1 MNWVVVLNLWSYK
14 SCLYNQVSLHWNL
27 HVKQPLIGKLV
38 INQIRC
44 HCLTMTRFMGKQ
56 RQLSSLLP
64 FSNLLNHY
72 LTIYPCQWMCMEL
85 NSALLMLR
93 AEIHLQSSFE
103 FKRYCWREIP
113 KRQAEEFQM
122 TKPNI
127 FLFIKM
133 IMFRRWRTR
142 IKKIDLKTQSN
153 LPNIFVHMFGCL

>member
-72 LTIYPCQWMCMEL
+72 LTIYPCQWMHEAQLCPADAKGWDSFTIQFWIQKIL
-85 NSALLMLR
+85 LKRNSKEA
-93 AEIHLQSSFE
+93 S
-103 FKRYCWREIP
+103 WGIP
-113 KRQAEEFQM
+113 NDQ
-122 TKPNI
+122 TKY
-127 FLFIKM
+127 FLIYQNDNVQKM
-133 IMFRRWRTR
+133 
-142 IKKIDLKTQSN
+142 KNSN
-153 LPNIFVHMFGCL
+153 

>member
-72 LTIYPCQWMCMEL
+72 LTIYPCQWMHEAQLCPADAKGWDSFTIQFWIQKIL
-85 NSALLMLR
+85 LKRNSKEA
-93 AEIHLQSSFE
+93 S
-103 FKRYCWREIP
+103 WGIP
-113 KRQAEEFQM
+113 NDQ
-122 TKPNI
+122 TKY
-127 FLFIKM
+127 FLIYQNDNVQKM
-133 IMFRRWRTR
+133 
-142 IKKIDLKTQSN
+142 KNSD
-153 LPNIFVHMFGCL
+153 

>member
-72 LTIYPCQWMCMEL
+72 LTIYPCQWMHGAQLCPTEGWDSFTIQFWIQKIL
-85 NSALLMLR
+85 LKRNSKEA
-93 AEIHLQSSFE
+93 S
-103 FKRYCWREIP
+103 WGIP
-113 KRQAEEFQM
+113 NDQ
-122 TKPNI
+122 TKY
-127 FLFIKM
+127 FLIYQNDNVQKM
-133 IMFRRWRTR
+133 
-142 IKKIDLKTQSN
+142 KNSD
-153 LPNIFVHMFGCL
+153 

>member
-56 RQLSSLLP
+56 RQLSRILL
-64 FSNLLNHY
+64 FSHRSSQLLSYH
-72 LTIYPCQWMCMEL
+72 LSMSMDAWSSTVPC
-85 NSALLMLR
+85 LLLR
-93 AEIHLQSSFE
+93 AGIHLQSSFE
-103 FKRYCWREIP
+103 FKRYWREIP
-113 KRQAEEFQM
+113 KGQAEEFQM

-127 FLFIKM
+127 FLFFKM
-133 IMFRRWRTR
+133 IMFRRWKTR
-142 IKKIDLKTQSN
+142 ICSYLWLAIAR
-153 LPNIFVHMFGCL
+153 